1 MRGNRNTGSKQG
13 KNLRRLATD
22 LLFDTRRK
30 PQAKIVV
37 QRKWLFVLRR
47 LSTIRKFLTVDGTLT
62 RKWDQEHSCQHPKKG
77 RHRIITLLCPLRL
90 WAPDISPTS
99 IQFEGM
105 DIHV

>member
-1 MRGNRNTGSKQG
+1 MMRGNRNTGSKQG

-62 RKWDQEHSCQHPKKG
+62 RKWDQEHSCQHPKNGTVDLLKYVP
-77 RHRIITLLCPLRL
+77 TLPFSAFC
-90 WAPDISPTS
+90 
-99 IQFEGM
+99 FER
-105 DIHV
+105 DTRDL